1 MPLKHIAQILRQHIG
16 LHAESVGQSAISSA
30 VGRRMARLE
39 IGSVQEYLHCLHTGG
54 DELTHLIE
62 TVVIPETWFF
72 RDRKPF
78 QFLEAFVLERNAARP
93 PLPVRALSIP
103 CATGEE
109 PYSIA
114 MTCLG
119 AGVDA
124 QRIQIDAIDISRRAL
139 DFALAGTYGAH
150 SFRGEQN
157 PEILARH
164 FQPDGARFQ
173 ISAAVRRVVKFI
185 HGNLLDPHFQ
195 STAAPY
201 DVIFCRN
208 LMIYFDDHAR
218 SLAYRTLQR
227 LLAPHGLLFV
237 GHAECGTVPT
247 ELFHSA
253 GHASGFAFR
262 SGPAKSN
269 PAPAHAIA
277 RSAPNVRRQIPAR
290 SAQHRSQAIAAPPP
304 SATEPLELARQLADL
319 GRLEEARALC
329 EAQLDRPERQADPYS
344 LLGMIHMAE
353 GNLEAAEKALRRA
366 LYLDPKHYQCLVQLA
381 LLLQQKGDHDA
392 SAKMRRRAQRAAQQQ
407 LDG

>member
-1 MPLKHIAQILRQHIG
+1 MPLGHIAQILRQHIG

-30 VGRRMARLE
+30 VGCRMASLK
-39 IGSVQEYLHCLHTGG
+39 IGSVQEYLQRLHAGG

-78 QFLEAFVLERNAARP
+78 QFLEMFVLERNTARP
-93 PLPVRALSIP
+93 TLPLRALSVP

-119 AGVDA
+119 AGVA
-124 QRIQIDAIDISRRAL
+124 AERIQIDAVDISRRAL
-139 DFALAGTYGAH
+139 DFALAGNYGAH
-150 SFRGEQN
+150 SFRGEQD
-157 PEILARH
+157 PQILARY

-173 ISAAVRRVVKFI
+173 ISAAVRNLVNFI

-195 STAAPY
+195 FTAASY
-201 DVIFCRN
+201 DAIFCRN

-227 LLAPHGLLFV
+227 LLAPHGVLFV
-237 GHAECGTVPT
+237 GHAESGTVPT

-253 GHASGFAFR
+253 GQASGFAFR
-262 SGPAKSN
+262 NGPARRKPV
-269 PAPAHAIA
+269 PAPATA
-277 RSAPNVRRQIPAR
+277 RSAPNGRRQSVSR
-290 SAQHRSQAIAAPPP
+290 SVQHRRQSIAVPPP
-304 SATEPLELARQLADL
+304 SPTEPLELARQLADL
-319 GRLEEARALC
+319 GRLEEARLLC
-329 EAQLDRPERQADPYS
+329 EAQLDRPGRQADLYS
-344 LLGMIHMAE
+344 LLGTIHMAE
-353 GNLEAAEKALRRA
+353 GNLDAAEKALRRT
-366 LYLDPKHYQCLVQLA
+366 LYLNPKHYQCLVQLA
-381 LLLQQKGDHDA
+381 LLLQQKGEHDA
-392 SAKMRRRAQRAAQQQ
+392 SAKMRRRAQRAAPQQ